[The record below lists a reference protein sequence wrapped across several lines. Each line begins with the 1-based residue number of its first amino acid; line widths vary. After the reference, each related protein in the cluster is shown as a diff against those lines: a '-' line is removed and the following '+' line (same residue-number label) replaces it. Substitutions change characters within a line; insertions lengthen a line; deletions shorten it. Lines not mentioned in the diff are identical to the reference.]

1 VEVGRGDGQK
11 QIAVIVMALRSL
23 MTPRAL
29 RGLIQ
34 MVKEAAS
41 QDGSQSPALILRERA
56 SVLT

>member
-1 VEVGRGDGQK
+1 
-11 QIAVIVMALRSL
+11 